1 MDELFHYTVMTE
13 NSVDGACKKL
23 EEKLKEEQFGVLW
36 DFDIKD
42 KLNEKGLEFDQSFR
56 ILEVCNPKEAQ
67 RVLTQNIMIGYF
79 LPCKMV
85 VYEDE
90 GVTKIG
96 MPKPT
101 SLVTMVDDDQI
112 TAMAQEIEQRLMAC
126 MDKSV

>member
-1 MDELFHYTVMTE
+1 MFHYTVLTE
-13 NSVDGACKKL
+13 HSVNDACKNL
-23 EEKLKEEQFGVLW
+23 EDQLSKEQFGVLW
-36 DFDIKD
+36 DFDIKE
-42 KLNEKGLEFDQSFR
+42 KLNEKDLEFDRSFR
-56 ILEVCNPKEAQ
+56 VLEVCNPKEAQ
-67 RVLTQNIMIGYF
+67 RVLNQNVMIGYF

-101 SLVTMVDDDQI
+101 ALVAMVEDDEI